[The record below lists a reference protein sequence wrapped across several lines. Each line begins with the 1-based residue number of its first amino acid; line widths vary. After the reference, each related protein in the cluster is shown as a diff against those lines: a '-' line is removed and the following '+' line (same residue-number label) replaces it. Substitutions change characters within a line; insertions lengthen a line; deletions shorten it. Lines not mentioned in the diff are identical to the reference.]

1 MIPPTSKV
9 WVHGTRIWPHRIG
22 AFIPNR
28 SGIVGVGRQ
37 KTRIATGEITIGGH
51 LTDLACALYQHIGGG
66 IR

>member
-9 WVHGTRIWPHRIG
+9 WVHGIWIRSNGVG

-51 LTDLACALYQHIGGG
+51 LTDLARSLYQHIRGG